1 MKKFLLI
8 IGVVGVLSLA
18 SAAESIHR
26 PAPYRAFNGEYAIYS
41 GDLDDQQVPTKDD
54 RKLSFIIEGPPA
66 REIFNAMPPDDKH
79 TCSTEKGARSRSKS
93 NVWCTFNESDG
104 YTCYFGFDL
113 KTGKSIAGGIC

>member
-1 MKKFLLI
+1 MNKILAF
-8 IGVVGVLSLA
+8 VGAAGLLSLA
-18 SAAESIHR
+18 YAADANHR

-41 GDLDDQQVPTKDD
+41 GDLDEQHAPTKDD

-66 REIFNAMPPDDKH
+66 REIFNAMLSDDKH
-79 TCSTEKGARSRSKS
+79 TCSTEKGARSRRKS